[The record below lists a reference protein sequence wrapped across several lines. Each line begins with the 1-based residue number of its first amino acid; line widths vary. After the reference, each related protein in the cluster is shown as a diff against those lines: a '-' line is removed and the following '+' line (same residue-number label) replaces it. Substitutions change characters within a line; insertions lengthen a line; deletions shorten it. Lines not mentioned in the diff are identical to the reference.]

1 MRNNK
6 LIQILCLLLSLVMAV
21 SLLGACK
28 SKDND
33 TNISSG
39 GGSQVEDNNTDNTDD
54 NPDDT
59 ADNNDG
65 GDNWNYDEPYD
76 NGDDFNNSND
86 YNSDDNWNNGGS
98 GDNGDDGNNGGNNGD
113 DDYLANY
120 TATINVFNSEKPL
133 TTQYRGVSGSVY
145 HAFGHMLDDKTGRAY
160 TDEMMDLELSR
171 LQDAGVRFAR
181 TRYYSGWAWDSNIN
195 GWNWNSNRM
204 NYYWQYCKDLQER
217 GINVVQSVGWHLDVI
232 TEMRPAAI
240 GEVSYIQS
248 GQNYEDLY
256 GESDGYDFSKCL
268 NDNYKMYAKKALR
281 LAYFEAE
288 TLKQA
293 KARGINNISHLLY
306 FTEPS
311 YTDNT
316 YVNPNKPGEKHGE
329 EGLEADEYIFIIQT
343 IQQKLKDEGVYNMV
357 QHIGPNQGSKTHGDG
372 LLRYMLEKGCK
383 DMFDVWDC
391 HFYPSSSDITNN
403 VFYDITDPVF
413 ESYVQPLKDVGIF
426 GNVEFWVDEFYSN
439 QAGLGGDQAWVGLQ
453 NVVGFIAAQQRGI
466 NNFSLWQ
473 IFDQL
478 WTDQNNT
485 GGEFVN
491 GIHVCG
497 SAPSLF
503 VSSIPRRQYYS
514 TSLFAKYNGYQNG
527 KAYRTNNDDLQME
540 SDLHAGAVQ
549 LEDGSWTI
557 TVVNAGIDDYDITVE
572 FDKAIYQTLYRHV
585 NDENTNIGTTAAHLP
600 DADKTFANVKGK
612 FTDTIKGG
620 CVAIYTGVKG

>member
-1 MRNNK
+1 MRNSK
-6 LIQILCLLLSLVMAV
+6 LIKLICLLISLFMVV
-21 SLLGACK
+21 SLLGACN
-28 SKDND
+28 SKDGD
-33 TNISSG
+33 TVTSSE
-39 GGSQVEDNNTDNTDD
+39 GGSQTPAEDPEPEDSDSQDTIDD
-54 NPDDT
+54 GEDP
-59 ADNNDG
+59 
-65 GDNWNYDEPYD
+65 NYDEPYD
-76 NGDDFNNSND
+76 DNYYDDPNGYDDSNNWGNNNDGSDNYDGGDDNPPPD
-86 YNSDDNWNNGGS
+86 VEDDEL
-98 GDNGDDGNNGGNNGD
+98 D
-113 DDYLANY
+113 NY
-120 TATINVFNSEKPL
+120 TASINIFNSEKPL
-133 TTQYRGVSGSVY
+133 TSQYRGVSGSVY
-145 HAFGHMLDDKTGRAY
+145 HAYGHMLDDRTGRAY

-181 TRYYSGWAWDSNIN
+181 TRYYTGWAWDGS
-195 GWNWNSNRM
+195 GWDWNSKRM
-204 NYYWQYCKDLQER
+204 NYYWQYCKNLQER
-217 GINVVQSVGWHLDVI
+217 GINVVQSVGWHLSVI
-232 TEMRPAAI
+232 TEMTMPSI
-240 GEVSYIQS
+240 GEVPYIQS

-268 NDNYKMYAKKALR
+268 NDNYKMYAKKSLR
-281 LAYFEAE
+281 MAYFQAE

-293 KARGINNISHLLY
+293 KARGIHNITHLLY

-311 YTDNT
+311 YTNNT
-316 YVNPNKPGEKHGE
+316 VVNPNKLGQKHGE
-329 EGLEADEYIFIIQT
+329 EGLEADEYIFIVQT

-426 GNVEFWVDEFYSN
+426 GNVEFWVDEYYSS
-439 QAGLGGDQAWVGLQ
+439 QGGLSGDQAWLGLQ

-478 WTDQNNT
+478 WTDQDNT

-527 KAYRTNNDDLQME
+527 KSYRTNNDDLQMYT
-540 SDLHAGAVQ
+540 DLHVGAAQ

-585 NDENTNIGTTAAHLP
+585 NNENTNIGTTAARLP
-600 DADKTFANVKGK
+600 DADKTFANVKNK
-612 FTDTIKGG
+612 FKDTIKGG

>member
-1 MRNNK
+1 MRNSK
-6 LIQILCLLLSLVMAV
+6 LIKLICLLISLFMVV
-21 SLLGACK
+21 SLLGACN
-28 SKDND
+28 SKDGD
-33 TNISSG
+33 TVTSSE
-39 GGSQVEDNNTDNTDD
+39 GGSQTPAEDSEPEDSDSQDTIDD
-54 NPDDT
+54 GEDP
-59 ADNNDG
+59 
-65 GDNWNYDEPYD
+65 NYDEPYD
-76 NGDDFNNSND
+76 DNYYGDSNGYDDSDNWGNNNDGSDNYDGGDDNPPPNVE
-86 YNSDDNWNNGGS
+86 DDEL
-98 GDNGDDGNNGGNNGD
+98 D
-113 DDYLANY
+113 NY
-120 TATINVFNSEKPL
+120 TASINIFNSEKPL
-133 TTQYRGVSGSVY
+133 TSQYRGVSGSVY
-145 HAFGHMLDDKTGRAY
+145 HAYGHMLDDKTGRAY

-181 TRYYSGWAWDSNIN
+181 TRYYTGWAWDGS
-195 GWNWNSNRM
+195 GWDWNSQRM

-217 GINVVQSVGWHLDVI
+217 GINVVQSVGWHLSVI
-232 TEMRPAAI
+232 TEMRPASI
-240 GEVSYIQS
+240 GEVPYIQS

-268 NDNYKMYAKKALR
+268 NDNYKMYAKKSLR
-281 LAYFEAE
+281 MAYFQAE

-293 KARGINNISHLLY
+293 KARGIHNITHLLY

-316 YVNPNKPGEKHGE
+316 LVNPNKPGQKHGE
-329 EGLEADEYIFIIQT
+329 EGLEADEYIFIVQT

-357 QHIGPNQGSKTHGDG
+357 QHIGPNQGSKRHGDG

-383 DMFDVWDC
+383 DMFDVWTC
-391 HFYPSSSDITNN
+391 HFYPNSSDITSN
-403 VFYDITDPVF
+403 VFYDIDIPVF

-439 QAGLGGDQAWVGLQ
+439 QGGLGGDQAWIGLQ

-478 WTDQNNT
+478 WTDQNND

-527 KAYRTNNDDLQME
+527 KSYRTNNDDLQMYT
-540 SDLHAGAVQ
+540 DLHVGAAQ

-585 NDENTNIGTTAAHLP
+585 NNENTNIGTTAAHLP
-600 DADKTFANVKGK
+600 DADKTFANVKNK
-612 FTDTIKGG
+612 FKDTIKGG

>member
-1 MRNNK
+1 MRNSK
-6 LIQILCLLLSLVMAV
+6 LIKLICLLISLFMVV
-21 SLLGACK
+21 SLLGACN
-28 SKDND
+28 SKDGD
-33 TNISSG
+33 TVTSSE
-39 GGSQVEDNNTDNTDD
+39 GGSQTPAEDSE
-54 NPDDT
+54 PDDSDSQDT
-59 ADNNDG
+59 IDDG
-65 GDNWNYDEPYD
+65 EDPNYDEPYD
-76 NGDDFNNSND
+76 DNYYGDPNGYDDS
-86 YNSDDNWNNGGS
+86 DNWGNNNDGS
-98 GDNGDDGNNGGNNGD
+98 DNYDGGDNNTPPDDED
-113 DDYLANY
+113 DELDNY
-120 TATINVFNSEKPL
+120 AASIKILNSEKPL
-133 TTQYRGVSGSVY
+133 TSQYRGVSGSIY

-181 TRYYSGWAWDSNIN
+181 TRYYTGWAWDGS
-195 GWNWNSNRM
+195 GWDWNSKRM

-217 GINVVQSVGWHLDVI
+217 GINVVQSVGWHLGVI
-232 TEMRPAAI
+232 TEMRSASI
-240 GEVSYIQS
+240 GEVPYIQS

-268 NDNYKMYAKKALR
+268 NDNYKMYAKKSLR
-281 LAYFEAE
+281 LAYFQAE

-293 KARGINNISHLLY
+293 KARGIHNITHLLY

-316 YVNPNKPGEKHGE
+316 LVNPNKPGQKHGE
-329 EGLEADEYIFIIQT
+329 EGLEADEYIFIVQT

-357 QHIGPNQGSKTHGDG
+357 QHIGPNQGSKSHGDG

-383 DMFDVWDC
+383 DMFDVWTC
-391 HFYPSSSDITNN
+391 HFYPKSSDITNN

-426 GNVEFWVDEFYSN
+426 GKVEFWVDEFYSN
-439 QAGLGGDQAWVGLQ
+439 QGGLGGDQAWVGLQ

-527 KAYRTNNDDLQME
+527 KSYRTNNDDLQMYT
-540 SDLHAGAVQ
+540 DLHVGAAQ

-585 NDENTNIGTTAAHLP
+585 NNENTNIGTTAARLP
-600 DADKTFANVKGK
+600 DADKTFANVKNK
-612 FTDTIKGG
+612 FKDTIKGG